1 MVLRQSFAAVN
12 RRLAARY
19 IRAFILKR
27 ELQQYIAAHE
37 AAGVHLDTQCQE
49 VCYDSGIYLL
59 LRRTQGTWYIT
70 DIVLMDAAAGF
81 VPVFTWER
89 VRRGVSG
96 ALRRVLLCRQNPAAS
111 PSKGSLSPPNG
122 CGSANSICTTATG
135 TVPRVSASC

>member
-1 MVLRQSFAAVN
+1 MMFDATHRFVMAGHSVSIDFTKQGWRQFAAVN

-27 ELQQYIAAHE
+27 ELKQYIAAHE

-70 DIVLMDAAAGF
+70 DIVLTDVAAGF
-81 VPVFTWER
+81 VPVFPWER
-89 VRRGVSG
+89 IRRGASG
-96 ALRRVLLCRQNPAAS
+96 ALRRVPLRRHNPAAR
-111 PSKGSLSPPNG
+111 PSGEEAVCL
-122 CGSANSICTTATG
+122 
-135 TVPRVSASC
+135 

>member
-1 MVLRQSFAAVN
+1 MFDATHRFVMAGHIVSVDFTKQGWRQFAAVN
-12 RRLAARY
+12 RRLAERY

-27 ELQQYIAAHE
+27 ELKQYIAAHE

-70 DIVLMDAAAGF
+70 DIVLTDAAAGF

-89 VRRGVSG
+89 IRRGAPG
-96 ALRRVLLCRQNPAAS
+96 ALRRHNQAAR
-111 PSKGSLSPPNG
+111 PSGGEAVCL
-122 CGSANSICTTATG
+122 
-135 TVPRVSASC
+135 

>member
-1 MVLRQSFAAVN
+1 MMFDATHRFVMAGHSVSIDFTKRGWWQFAAVN

-70 DIVLMDAAAGF
+70 DIVLTDAAAGF
-81 VPVFTWER
+81 VPVFPWER
-89 VRRGVSG
+89 VRTGASG
-96 ALRRVLLCRQNPAAS
+96 ALRRVLPCRHNPAAR
-111 PSKGSLSPPNG
+111 PSGGEAVCL
-122 CGSANSICTTATG
+122 
-135 TVPRVSASC
+135 

>member
-1 MVLRQSFAAVN
+1 MMFDATHRFVMAGHIVSVDFTKQGWRQFAAVN

-27 ELQQYIAAHE
+27 ELKQYIAAHE

-70 DIVLMDAAAGF
+70 DIVVMDAAAGF

-96 ALRRVLLCRQNPAAS
+96 TLRRVLLCWQNPAAR
-111 PSKGSLSPPNG
+111 PSGGEAVCL
-122 CGSANSICTTATG
+122 
-135 TVPRVSASC
+135 

>member
-1 MVLRQSFAAVN
+1 MMFDATHRFVMAGHIVSVDFTKQGWRQFAAVN

-27 ELQQYIAAHE
+27 ELKQYIAAHE

-49 VCYDSGIYLL
+49 VCYDDGIYLL

-70 DIVLMDAAAGF
+70 DIVLTDVAGGF

-89 VRRGVSG
+89 VRRGASG
-96 ALRRVLLCRQNPAAS
+96 ALRRVLLCWQNPTARPSGGEAAC
-111 PSKGSLSPPNG
+111 L
-122 CGSANSICTTATG
+122 
-135 TVPRVSASC
+135 

>member
-1 MVLRQSFAAVN
+1 MFDATHRFVMAGHIVSVDFTKQGWRQFAAVN

-27 ELQQYIAAHE
+27 ELKQYIAAHE

-70 DIVLMDAAAGF
+70 DIVLTDAAAGF
-81 VPVFTWER
+81 VPAWER
-89 VRRGVSG
+89 ILRGASG
-96 ALRRVLLCRQNPAAS
+96 ALRRVLPCRHNPAAR
-111 PSKGSLSPPNG
+111 PSGGEAVCL
-122 CGSANSICTTATG
+122 
-135 TVPRVSASC
+135 

>member
-1 MVLRQSFAAVN
+1 MMFDATHRFVMAGHSVSIDFTKRGWRQFAAVN

-70 DIVLMDAAAGF
+70 DIILTDSAVGF

-89 VRRGVSG
+89 VRRGASRI
-96 ALRRVLLCRQNPAAS
+96 LRRVLLGWQNPAAR
-111 PSKGSLSPPNG
+111 PSGGEAVCL
-122 CGSANSICTTATG
+122 
-135 TVPRVSASC
+135 

>member
-1 MVLRQSFAAVN
+1 MMFDATHRFVMAGHIVSVDFTKQGWRQFAAVN

-49 VCYDSGIYLL
+49 VRYDDGIYLL

-70 DIVLMDAAAGF
+70 DIVLTDSEAGF
-81 VPVFTWER
+81 VPAWER
-89 VRRGVSG
+89 IRRGASG
-96 ALRRVLLCRQNPAAS
+96 ALRRVPLRRHNPAAR
-111 PSKGSLSPPNG
+111 PSGEEAVCL
-122 CGSANSICTTATG
+122 
-135 TVPRVSASC
+135 

>member
-1 MVLRQSFAAVN
+1 MLMRHIASSWRAISSPSTSRSRAGGSLP
-12 RRLAARY
+12 RSIAGWLRY

-27 ELQQYIAAHE
+27 ELKQYIAAHE

-96 ALRRVLLCRQNPAAS
+96 ALRRVLLCWQNPAAR
-111 PSKGSLSPPNG
+111 PSGGEAVCL
-122 CGSANSICTTATG
+122 
-135 TVPRVSASC
+135 